1 LESKDAAAAMDTH
14 DHRRLRP
21 AGILRL
27 TSWATAATAALALAA
42 LASITPTG
50 SERVNVAI
58 AALTGGDARP
68 ATPAV
73 ARKGELETDRRS
85 LNEALRLLA
94 ADRDRLMTRI
104 TSLERNLEDITGSIK
119 NQAARAASADTG
131 LPIPPIPDIPTLNME
146 EPSSKRSD
154 VPAWMSNQ
162 PTPAS
167 DAGAPAS
174 FPAVPAARVAAAP
187 AEAQPAASRNEFG
200 VDIGSGSTLEDVR
213 VLWNAAKSQYGKLIG
228 NLRPIVVRRE
238 DRAGNPDLRLVIGPL
253 ANAGAAA
260 KLCATLGAA
269 DVMCSTRP
277 YQGERLTP

>member
-1 LESKDAAAAMDTH
+1 MDDY

-58 AALTGGDARP
+58 AAFTGGDTPP
-68 ATPAV
+68 ATHAV
-73 ARKGELETDRRS
+73 ARKAELEIDRRS

-94 ADRDRLMTRI
+94 ADRDRLTTRLA
-104 TSLERNLEDITGSIK
+104 SLERNLDDITGSIK
-119 NQAARAASADTG
+119 NQAARVNSADPG
-131 LPIPPIPDIPTLNME
+131 LPLPPIPDFPTTSME
-146 EPSSKRSD
+146 EPSSKRSEA
-154 VPAWMSNQ
+154 PAWMSNQ
-162 PTPAS
+162 PPRSSGAV
-167 DAGAPAS
+167 APAS
-174 FPAVPAARVAAAP
+174 FPPVPGARVAAVP
-187 AEAQPAASRNEFG
+187 AEAQTAAPVPAASRNEFG
-200 VDIGSGSTLEDVR
+200 VDIGSGSTIDEVR
-213 VLWNAAKSQYGKLIG
+213 VLWNAARSQYGKLIG

-260 KLCATLGAA
+260 KLCATLGAS